1 MEMVMQLLERTFLK
15 GYTSNNSSSRKSANC
30 KKRSYEILKE
40 FEETFLTFKI
50 HELQSSFHGML
61 LAHSLTS

>member
-15 GYTSNNSSSRKSANC
+15 GYTSNNSSSANC

-40 FEETFLTFKI
+40 FEDTFLTFKI